1 MHILIADDHA
11 LFRGGLSL
19 QLKQFAP
26 DAEIAEARD
35 FGQML
40 DLVKATKPAF
50 DLVLVDLGM
59 PGMAWRDAL
68 LALRNLHVRTVVLS
82 GTSAPATVREA
93 LSLGA
98 AGYIPKSDE
107 PDVLMAALKL
117 VMSGGTYVPLCAL
130 GVSSED
136 QTRQP
141 VGTITTR
148 QREVLSLLAHG
159 FSNKE
164 IAYRLSL
171 TEGTVK
177 LHVAAILRS
186 LGVTNRTQAVT
197 LARASGLIANE

>member
-26 DAEIAEARD
+26 NADIVEARD
-35 FGQML
+35 FGQTL
-40 DLVKATKPAF
+40 DLVKVAKPPF

-68 LALRNLHVRTVVLS
+68 LALRGLRVRTVVLS

-98 AGYIPKSDE
+98 SGYIPKSDE

-130 GVSSED
+130 GVSGEE
-136 QTRQP
+136 QARQP
-141 VGTITTR
+141 VGAITTR
-148 QREVLSLLAHG
+148 QREVLGLLAHG

-197 LARASGLIANE
+197 LARASGLIVSE